1 MEAAHFPKEPAH
13 TGLPYSIDCRK
24 RKKIHWKSQNW
35 RAVWIFEWFKPWLN
49 VLKDEQSRE
58 LRRIRTTCPAVN
70 LCTYHWFAPGWG
82 GGGSGNPG
90 ELDFVKRTWVGILT
104 STTIPGVGNLTR
116 LPSWKVERIW
126 EWVTSDAPSWKIP
139 GIVLSESPASNVG
152 WMKVMKEYCVFK
164 QKCYFMPISA
174 LF

>member
-139 GIVLSESPASNVG
+139 RIVLSESPASKDG
-152 WMKVMKEYCVFK
+152 WTKVTKEYCVVF
-164 QKCYFMPISA
+164 
-174 LF
+174 